1 MSPLQVRRGQ
11 LPSSLG
17 AGQTE
22 ALPAAGMFT
31 AMPEL
36 AGTRWSQKNHMA
48 HPFSMG
54 LSQDRRLWNTEDR
67 QPGTETPPEAQEAG
81 GRAGQ
86 WGKAPQ
92 TSRCL
97 DLKPAGEEGARVSCK
112 TCKTLEPTAELK
124 LTRAGSTA
132 LPMLALGPAKETTP
146 HPVGPKRGQCSSGQM
161 LSS

>member
-1 MSPLQVRRGQ
+1 MGLK
-11 LPSSLG
+11 
-17 AGQTE
+17 
-22 ALPAAGMFT
+22 
-31 AMPEL
+31 
-36 AGTRWSQKNHMA
+36 KNHMA

-81 GRAGQ
+81 GRAAQ
-86 WGKAPQ
+86 WCKAPQ

-112 TCKTLEPTAELK
+112 TCKTLEPTGELK

-132 LPMLALGPAKETTP
+132 LPVLALGPAKETTP
-146 HPVGPKRGQCSSGQM
+146 HPVGTKRGQCSSGQM